1 MKKSLFTLF
10 LFIAL
15 GSTINAQEED
25 KKLSKIAFLMVDGKI
40 EDVAAKAE
48 KLAEDPE
55 YRRNPTT
62 YLYIA
67 QAYYEIAKK
76 PELQEDYPNAIKE
89 SLKAAYKMVKY
100 AEKEENEKILK
111 VNDDFL
117 TLLKDT
123 VIKISEIYYDNNN
136 PRKAAYYMGKIVK
149 FDPDDYSVWL
159 MKGVYEM
166 KARNVGEG
174 VKSIKLAMENINDEY
189 VPDEVSAQTLVNGL
203 EEWATLVK
211 NGEYNKYF
219 AAYKFEVKESQAP
232 EILAMSKDMEK
243 YLIGEKVDPESRK
256 KESEIIYKSFK
267 SDDDEEDESDD
278 E

>member
-15 GSTINAQEED
+15 GSTITAQEED

-100 AEKEENEKILK
+100 ATKEENEKILK

-267 SDDDEEDESDD
+267 SDDDDEDESDD

>member
-10 LFIAL
+10 LFIAF
-15 GSTINAQEED
+15 GSTLIAQEED

-40 EDVAAKAE
+40 EDAAAKAE
-48 KLAEDPE
+48 KLTEDSE
-55 YRRNPTT
+55 YRRNPST
-62 YLYIA
+62 YLYLA
-67 QAYYEIAKK
+67 QAYFEIARK
-76 PELQEDYPNAIKE
+76 PELQEDYPNSIKE

-100 AEKEENEKILK
+100 ANKEENEKILQ
-111 VNDDFL
+111 VNNDFL

-123 VIKISEIYYDNNN
+123 VIKISEIYYDNDN

-149 FDPDDYSVWL
+149 FDPDDYAVWL
-159 MKGVYEM
+159 MKGVYEI
-166 KARNVGEG
+166 KSRNVGEG
-174 VKSIKLAMENINDEY
+174 VKSIKLAMENINGDY

-211 NGEYNKYF
+211 NGEFNKYF

-232 EILAMSKDMEK
+232 EILAMSKEMEK

-256 KESEIIYKSFK
+256 KESEVIYKSFK
-267 SDDDEEDESDD
+267 SDDTEDESDD
-278 E
+278 DE

>member
-1 MKKSLFTLF
+1 M
-10 LFIAL
+10 
-15 GSTINAQEED
+15 
-25 KKLSKIAFLMVDGKI
+25 
-40 EDVAAKAE
+40 
-48 KLAEDPE
+48 
-55 YRRNPTT
+55 
-62 YLYIA
+62 
-67 QAYYEIAKK
+67 
-76 PELQEDYPNAIKE
+76 QEDYPNAIKE

-100 AEKEENEKILK
+100 ATKEENEKILK

-267 SDDDEEDESDD
+267 SDDDDEDENDD

>member
-10 LFIAL
+10 LFIAF
-15 GSTINAQEED
+15 GSTLIAQEED

-40 EDVAAKAE
+40 EDAAAKAE
-48 KLAEDPE
+48 KLTEDSE
-55 YRRNPTT
+55 YRRNPST
-62 YLYIA
+62 YLYLA
-67 QAYYEIAKK
+67 QAYFEIARK
-76 PELQEDYPNAIKE
+76 PELQEDYPNSIKE

-100 AEKEENEKILK
+100 ANKEENEKILE
-111 VNDDFL
+111 VNNDFL

-123 VIKISEIYYDNNN
+123 VIKISEIYYDNDN

-149 FDPDDYSVWL
+149 FDPDDYAVWL
-159 MKGVYEM
+159 MKGVYEI
-166 KARNVGEG
+166 KSRNVGEG
-174 VKSIKLAMENINDEY
+174 VKSIKLAMENINGDY

-211 NGEYNKYF
+211 NGEFNKYF

-232 EILAMSKDMEK
+232 EILAMSKEMEK

-256 KESEIIYKSFK
+256 KESEVIYKSFK
-267 SDDDEEDESDD
+267 SDDTEDESDD
-278 E
+278 DE